1 MYQLVNDFI
10 QSGRYASSNS
20 RRAKKI
26 NGLKSAS
33 KGKAIGR
40 PYKNIDGTLDGI
52 WWILCTGSMWNQLP
66 SHFGKWNSVWRAFS
80 RWSKSGIWDKILK
93 SISSRHADYSV
104 AVMLDATHVKAHQDA
119 SKHPL
124 TAEEQKLGKT
134 KGGCNTKISAAVNVV
149 GLPLSMKLVCGNEH
163 DSISALNT
171 IEGLI
176 GGSLVLA
183 DKAYDTNKIR
193 AYIQEHDGIAVIPPR
208 VNRKAPIEYNAQFG
222 KNRHRVE
229 NFFARI
235 KRFRRIST
243 RYDKL
248 PETYMGFVSIA
259 VLADWISFDFV
270 HAA

>member
-1 MYQLVNDFI
+1 
-10 QSGRYASSNS
+10 
-20 RRAKKI
+20 
-26 NGLKSAS
+26 
-33 KGKAIGR
+33 
-40 PYKNIDGTLDGI
+40 
-52 WWILCTGSMWNQLP
+52 MWNQLP
-66 SHFGKWNSVWRAFS
+66 ARFGKWNSVWRAFS
-80 RWSKSGIWDKILK
+80 RWSKSGIWEDILAILRSK
-93 SISSRHADYSV
+93 HESFEV

-124 TAEEQKLGKT
+124 TAEEQRLGKT

-149 GLPLSMKLVCGNEH
+149 GMPLSLRLVCGNEH
-163 DSISALNT
+163 DSISAVDT
-171 IEGLI
+171 IRGLVE
-176 GGSLVLA
+176 GSLVLA

-193 AYIQEHDGIAVIPPR
+193 AYIEDSGGIAVIPPR
-208 VNRKAPIEYNAQFG
+208 SNRKDPIEYDAQFG

-229 NFFARI
+229 NFFARM

-259 VLADWISFDFV
+259 AITDWIKFDFV